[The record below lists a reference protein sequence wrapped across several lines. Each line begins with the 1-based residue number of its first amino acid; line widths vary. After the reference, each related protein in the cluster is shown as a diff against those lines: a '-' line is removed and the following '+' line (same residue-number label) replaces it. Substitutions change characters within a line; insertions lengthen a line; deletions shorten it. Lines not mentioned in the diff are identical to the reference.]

1 MGGGIPAAAPAGTG
15 TSAEGGVDIAE
26 VGIEDGEEGRSARWF
41 TVESPFPLGSMLQAP
56 WTVKM
61 QLLLLGPHVTSQPKS
76 YLCSQPSRLLDG
88 AVLHPKVNMTH
99 ALSSPT
105 SAARRSSLH
114 VRPIGTCVLDAM
126 LMRGRE
132 KKQ

>member
-1 MGGGIPAAAPAGTG
+1 MERKGGQQ
-15 TSAEGGVDIAE
+15 GGSRLRALFLFLVRCCKLH
-26 VGIEDGEEGRSARWF
+26 G
-41 TVESPFPLGSMLQAP
+41 
-56 WTVKM
+56 TVKM

-88 AVLHPKVNMTH
+88 AVLHPKVNMTD

-114 VRPIGTCVLDAM
+114 VQSIGTGVLDAM
-126 LMRGRE
+126 LMRRRE